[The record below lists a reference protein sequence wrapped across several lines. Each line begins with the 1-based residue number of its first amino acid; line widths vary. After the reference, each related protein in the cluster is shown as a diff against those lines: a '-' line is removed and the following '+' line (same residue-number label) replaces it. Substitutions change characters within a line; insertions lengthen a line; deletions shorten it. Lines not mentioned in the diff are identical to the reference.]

1 MKPVKPVKPKPNQEY
16 KIMSN
21 LAGYNF
27 NAEEVEPSSSF
38 DPIPAGWYTAII
50 SNSEMKATRDGY
62 GEYLSLTL
70 QIIEGQYENRLV
82 FARLNLKNA
91 NDKAVDIARKDLAA
105 ICRAVGVMSPQAS
118 EELHD
123 IPLMIK
129 VKVRP
134 ASGEYEA
141 SNDIGGYKAVEG
153 ANLTPA
159 PKAASK
165 PQTPP
170 PAATKKPWQ
179 K

>member
-1 MKPVKPVKPKPNQEY
+1 MKPVKPKPNQEY

-50 SNSEMKATRDGY
+50 SNSELKATRDGY

-70 QIIEGQYENRLV
+70 QVIEGQYENRLV

-129 VKVRP
+129 VKVRA
-134 ASGEYEA
+134 ASGDYEA
-141 SNDIGGYKAVEG
+141 SNDIGGYKTVEG
-153 ANLTPA
+153 QDLTPA

>member
-1 MKPVKPVKPKPNQEY
+1 
-16 KIMSN
+16 MSN

-50 SNSEMKATRDGY
+50 SSSEMKATRDGY

-70 QIIEGQYENRLV
+70 QVIEGQYENRLV

-134 ASGEYEA
+134 ASGDYEA
-141 SNDIGGYKAVEG
+141 SNDIGGYKTVEG
-153 ANLTPA
+153 QDLTPA

-170 PAATKKPWQ
+170 PAATTTKKPWQ

>member
-1 MKPVKPVKPKPNQEY
+1 MKPVKPKPNQEY

-21 LAGYNF
+21 LSGYNF

-38 DPIPAGWYTAII
+38 DPIPSGWYQAII
-50 SNSEMKATRDGY
+50 SNSEMKETRDGY

-134 ASGEYEA
+134 ASGDYEA

-170 PAATKKPWQ
+170 PAATTTKKPWQ

>member
-1 MKPVKPVKPKPNQEY
+1 
-16 KIMSN
+16 MSN

-50 SNSEMKATRDGY
+50 SNSELKATRDGY

-70 QIIEGQYENRLV
+70 QVIEGQYENRLV

-129 VKVRP
+129 VKVRA
-134 ASGEYEA
+134 ASGDYEA
-141 SNDIGGYKAVEG
+141 SNDIGGYKTVEG
-153 ANLTPA
+153 QDLTPA

>member
-1 MKPVKPVKPKPNQEY
+1 
-16 KIMSN
+16 MSN
-21 LAGYNF
+21 LSGYNF
-27 NAEEVEPSSSF
+27 NAEEIEPSSSF
-38 DPIPAGWYTAII
+38 DPIPAGWYKAII
-50 SNSEMKATRDGY
+50 SNSEMKPTRDGY

-70 QIIEGQYENRLV
+70 QVIEGQYENRLV

-134 ASGEYEA
+134 ASGDYEA

-170 PAATKKPWQ
+170 PAATTTKKPWQ